1 MIFTFLPKIMK
12 CFGNYSGPGIF
23 FNVIKNIQGL
33 IIWFDLGILMGF
45 TLFFISCFLRV
56 HFSTLGK
63 E

>member
-1 MIFTFLPKIMK
+1 MK

-23 FNVIKNIQGL
+23 FNVIRNIQGL

-45 TLFFISCFLRV
+45 TLFFISCFLRA